1 LPCGEGCRDGLFEG
15 DDDEAVER
23 TAHGVPVATATVFVC
38 ENASTASAPFSRP

>member
-1 LPCGEGCRDGLFEG
+1 VG

-23 TAHGVPVATATVFVC
+23 TAHGVPVATATVLVC